1 MVVCDVCILI
11 TGVHTRQLC
20 TLLYQGTHLS
30 DEATKLEMSTEQ
42 NVLSTKQ
49 LQIYIHVCSKIENE

>member
-1 MVVCDVCILI
+1 MYLI

-30 DEATKLEMSTEQ
+30 DEATKLEMSTEP

-49 LQIYIHVCSKIENE
+49 LQIYIPVCSRIENE